1 MATVRSGT
9 SKSLPDPQ
17 TGTTSKVAPGTSSVT
32 EALRDQILDG
42 TLLPGTRLGQE
53 FLAERFGASRMPIRQ
68 ALQEL
73 EAQGLVS
80 IVPRS
85 GAWVASLDATEFDR
99 TYRLR
104 LVVEPFA
111 LEESVPALHESD
123 IEELERLC
131 SELSDLAT
139 VPLNVERFL
148 MLDRLFHL
156 QTYRGVHHGQLSD
169 IVERMWNT
177 TQHFRRVL
185 LGRLDQEALRATQR
199 DHELILDAVKRR
211 DAASAAKLMWV
222 HINRTHQTLE
232 FMQDIFD

>member
-1 MATVRSGT
+1 M
-9 SKSLPDPQ
+9 
-17 TGTTSKVAPGTSSVT
+17 
-32 EALRDQILDG
+32 RDEILDG

-73 EAQGLVS
+73 EAQGLIS
-80 IVPRS
+80 IIPRS
-85 GAWVASLDATEFDR
+85 GAWVASLDAKEFDR

-111 LEESVPALHESD
+111 LEESIPALEDSD
-123 IEELERLC
+123 VEELERLC
-131 SELSDLAT
+131 DELRVTAT
-139 VPLNVERFL
+139 VPLDVDRFL
-148 MLDRLFHL
+148 VLDRLFHL
-156 QTYRGVHHGQLSD
+156 QTYRGVHHKQLSD

-185 LGRLDQEALRATQR
+185 LGRLDEHALRATQR

-211 DAASAAKLMWV
+211 DAASASKLMWV
-222 HINRTHQTLE
+222 HLNRTHQTLE

>member
-1 MATVRSGT
+1 
-9 SKSLPDPQ
+9 
-17 TGTTSKVAPGTSSVT
+17 
-32 EALRDQILDG
+32 
-42 TLLPGTRLGQE
+42 
-53 FLAERFGASRMPIRQ
+53 MPIRQ

-85 GAWVASLDATEFDR
+85 GAWVAALDATDFDR

-111 LEESVPALHESD
+111 LEESLPDLNDTD

-131 SELSDLAT
+131 DELGTVAT
-139 VPLNVERFL
+139 APLDIDRFL
-148 MLDRLFHL
+148 KLDRLFHL
-156 QTYRGVHHGQLSD
+156 RTYRGVEHRQLNE

-185 LGRLDQEALRATQR
+185 LGRLDESAIQATQR
-199 DHELILDAVKRR
+199 DHELILDAIKRR
-211 DAASAAKLMWV
+211 DAASASKLMWV
-222 HINRTHQTLE
+222 HLNRTHQTLE
-232 FMQDIFD
+232 YMQDIFE